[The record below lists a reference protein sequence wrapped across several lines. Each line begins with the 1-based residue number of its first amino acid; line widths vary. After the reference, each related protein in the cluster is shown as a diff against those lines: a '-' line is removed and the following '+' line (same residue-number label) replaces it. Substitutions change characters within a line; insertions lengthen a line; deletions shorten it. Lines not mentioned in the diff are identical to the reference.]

1 MNNNKIIIKRN
12 DNKIFDNKK
21 KIVQEFQDRSIKIT
35 KSTERLVS
43 SGHFAG
49 EQATE
54 QAYAIL
60 GAAADYVNDLDQYE
74 SLLNRAVAF
83 FNSARSVSIDLLT
96 LALLDARVIQF
107 NKKEILYFYS
117 ELKQNREE
125 QRIFIQKNLVCFIR
139 N

>member
-1 MNNNKIIIKRN
+1 M
-12 DNKIFDNKK
+12 
-21 KIVQEFQDRSIKIT
+21 
-35 KSTERLVS
+35 S

-83 FNSARSVSIDLLT
+83 FNSARSVSINLT
-96 LALLDARVIQF
+96 LALLTLASSF
-107 NKKEILYFYS
+107 NLSRTKYCTFLY
-117 ELKQNREE
+117 QN
-125 QRIFIQKNLVCFIR
+125 
-139 N
+139 

>member
-1 MNNNKIIIKRN
+1 M
-12 DNKIFDNKK
+12 
-21 KIVQEFQDRSIKIT
+21 
-35 KSTERLVS
+35 S

-83 FNSARSVSIDLLT
+83 FDSARSVSIDLFML
-96 LALLDARVIQF
+96 VQF
-107 NKKEILYFYS
+107 KYYAYKKKKKRKYS
-117 ELKQNREE
+117 NYNYHQ
-125 QRIFIQKNLVCFIR
+125 I
-139 N
+139 

>member
-1 MNNNKIIIKRN
+1 M
-12 DNKIFDNKK
+12 
-21 KIVQEFQDRSIKIT
+21 
-35 KSTERLVS
+35 S

-125 QRIFIQKNLVCFIR
+125 
-139 N
+139 